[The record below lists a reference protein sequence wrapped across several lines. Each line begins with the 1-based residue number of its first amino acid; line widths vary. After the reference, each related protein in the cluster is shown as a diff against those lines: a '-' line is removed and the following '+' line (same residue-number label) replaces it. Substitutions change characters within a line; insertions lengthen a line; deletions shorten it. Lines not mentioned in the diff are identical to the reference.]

1 MEDLPKISRLLHR
14 VMIPVIFVLGSL
26 MFLVVI
32 AQVISRYIF
41 SYPLAWS
48 EELARYL
55 MVWLACLAASE
66 AYAKGHH
73 VGVTLVLHALKPVAR
88 RIMILFIHL
97 AVAVV
102 MGVIAF
108 QGVKLSYL
116 LRNQVSPAMEVPMTW
131 PYLAVPVGA
140 GVMLIQA
147 LAFFFKQIV
156 EPPPEIEIHTELDEL
171 DELEE

>member
-1 MEDLPKISRLLHR
+1 MEELPKISQFLQR

-32 AQVISRYIF
+32 AQVIARYVF

-73 VGVTLVLHALKPVAR
+73 VGVTLILHALKPALR
-88 RIMILFIHL
+88 KIMILFTHL

-102 MGVIAF
+102 MGVITY

-147 LAFFFKQIV
+147 LAFFFKQV
-156 EPPPEIEIHTELDEL
+156 GEPAPEIEIHSEL
-171 DELEE
+171 DELEESEK